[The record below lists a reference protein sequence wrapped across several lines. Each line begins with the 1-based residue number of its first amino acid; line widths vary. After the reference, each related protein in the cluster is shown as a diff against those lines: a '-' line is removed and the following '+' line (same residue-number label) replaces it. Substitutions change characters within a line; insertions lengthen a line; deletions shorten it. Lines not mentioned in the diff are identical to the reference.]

1 MEGCFG
7 SAEIFSERNLR
18 GIGRAAEPF
27 RRNGAVAEPW
37 KARKKW
43 PPCHF
48 LLPRFLQNAHVLL
61 LTCDAPSMALLVRL
75 SKKWKDVGLAKGR
88 DGRAVGGIVLKI
100 TGGCVCTK
108 VFFLV

>member
-1 MEGCFG
+1 MTEIRKPMEGCFG

-37 KARKKW
+37 KARGAEAW
-43 PPCHF
+43 T
-48 LLPRFLQNAHVLL
+48 A
-61 LTCDAPSMALLVRL
+61 
-75 SKKWKDVGLAKGR
+75 GLAKVR